1 MSLCSR
7 FWDGPQ
13 PHDSA
18 ARRALA
24 EKIAIEAQNRFG
36 ARFRGAALYGSAA
49 RGTDLPYSD
58 VELFALIDGEHE
70 ESFEEWVWGPGRVE
84 LNVIGWETAQKMA
97 ADVESDWPLSRG
109 QFIHAVPLAGDPA
122 QFEQLRT
129 QSLSVPE
136 ERFHAAMRAILLEEL
151 YELLGKLRNARQRRL
166 QDPVPALA
174 SQFAFW
180 MAMLL
185 GLAHRHCF
193 RNSYL
198 LLKEALGLPSPPA
211 GFDLLV
217 RLVCDGRLNDLEE
230 TATAVENAWQG
241 LEPWT
246 LNQGLAIEAL
256 LYPPAA
262 GADSEEAI

>member
-1 MSLCSR
+1 
-7 FWDGPQ
+7 
-13 PHDSA
+13 
-18 ARRALA
+18 
-24 EKIAIEAQNRFG
+24 
-36 ARFRGAALYGSAA
+36 
-49 RGTDLPYSD
+49 
-58 VELFALIDGEHE
+58 
-70 ESFEEWVWGPGRVE
+70 
-84 LNVIGWETAQKMA
+84 
-97 ADVESDWPLSRG
+97 
-109 QFIHAVPLAGDPA
+109 
-122 QFEQLRT
+122 
-129 QSLSVPE
+129 
-136 ERFHAAMRAILLEEL
+136 
-151 YELLGKLRNARQRRL
+151 
-166 QDPVPALA
+166 
-174 SQFAFW
+174 